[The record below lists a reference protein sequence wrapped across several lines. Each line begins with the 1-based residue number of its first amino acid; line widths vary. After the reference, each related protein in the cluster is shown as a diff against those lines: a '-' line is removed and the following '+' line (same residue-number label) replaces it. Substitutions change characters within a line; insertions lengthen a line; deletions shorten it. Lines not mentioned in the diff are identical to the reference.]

1 MFQQVVA
8 LVNPIFLTIQLSI
21 NFCSVNAPRRLYSH
35 VIHQMSLQVLRT
47 KLASRVV
54 APTLARSV
62 STESYSSRQE
72 ALGRPISPNV
82 TIYKFPVSA
91 ISSIANRFSA
101 VGMSFAFVG
110 GSALGL
116 VGADVPGLIYMAQDT
131 IPLFAPASKLL
142 VAFPMSYHGLCAA
155 RHSLWTYKPELI
167 NNVEGASSSYAVFA
181 AAGVISL
188 GATAYTIKSP

>member
-1 MFQQVVA
+1 
-8 LVNPIFLTIQLSI
+8 
-21 NFCSVNAPRRLYSH
+21 
-35 VIHQMSLQVLRT
+35 MSLQVLS
-47 KLASRVV
+47 KNLASRVV
-54 APTLARSV
+54 TPTLACAV
-62 STESYSSRQE
+62 STETYSSRQE

-110 GSALGL
+110 GSALGF
-116 VGADVPGLIYMAQDT
+116 VGADLPGLIYMAQDT
-131 IPLFAPASKLL
+131 IPFFAPASKLL
-142 VAFPMSYHGLCAA
+142 VAFPASYHVLCAA

-167 NNVEGASSSYAVFA
+167 NNVEGSSSSYAVFA

-188 GATAYTIKSP
+188 GAAAYTIRSS